1 MPLDAGARGYD
12 GAVTLE
18 PETGRRLA
26 ALRAK
31 GCGVVGP
38 EIEDHAAEGHHG
50 ESVDWLCVVVL
61 PDGEEMKGRGLSSEE
76 AAAAAASR
84 AEAALGLGL

>member
-1 MPLDAGARGYD
+1 VSLGPDTR
-12 GAVTLE
+12 
-18 PETGRRLA
+18 RRLD
-26 ALRAK
+26 ALRAR

-38 EIEDHAAEGHHG
+38 RIEGHAAEGRHG

-61 PDGEEMKGRGLSSEE
+61 TDGEEMKGRGLSSEQ
-76 AAAAAASR
+76 AAVAAASR

>member
-1 MPLDAGARGYD
+1 MSHGS
-12 GAVTLE
+12 E
-18 PETGRRLA
+18 MERRLD
-26 ALRAK
+26 ALRAR
-31 GCGVVGP
+31 GCRVVGP
-38 EIEDHAAEGHHG
+38 ELEDHAAEGRHG

-61 PDGEEMKGRGLSSEE
+61 ADGEEMKGRGLSADE